1 MVWVDIL
8 ILVILAVSA
17 LISLWRGFIKEAFS
31 LANWFLAFWIALT
44 FARPLASLLRDFI
57 TEPSMQMGVAFV
69 GLFVAT
75 LIVGAILSHIA
86 SSFVKMSGLG
96 GMDKFLGVIFGL
108 LRGVILVVILV
119 MLASLT
125 PMTQDSWWRESF
137 LLEYFQD
144 LAGFVRDFLPD
155 DVAAFF
161 GV

>member
-1 MVWVDIL
+1 
-8 ILVILAVSA
+8 
-17 LISLWRGFIKEAFS
+17 
-31 LANWFLAFWIALT
+31 
-44 FARPLASLLRDFI
+44 
-57 TEPSMQMGVAFV
+57 
-69 GLFVAT
+69 
-75 LIVGAILSHIA
+75 
-86 SSFVKMSGLG
+86 
-96 GMDKFLGVIFGL
+96 
-108 LRGVILVVILV
+108 VILV